1 MRENKGR
8 LLTNSF
14 ALLLHNAV
22 EMATIMEVFT
32 LEPDKVH
39 EVTTAGE
46 MTADTAPQGEVNTV
60 MEPLTQDQEPEG
72 SGTTVN
78 NALNTGAQV
87 LEYLKDVLNGIT
99 QGGVLT
105 VAVHNEALKQL
116 STKGPSYK

>member
-1 MRENKGR
+1 
-8 LLTNSF
+8 
-14 ALLLHNAV
+14 
-22 EMATIMEVFT
+22 ME
-32 LEPDKVH
+32 
-39 EVTTAGE
+39 A
-46 MTADTAPQGEVNTV
+46 
-60 MEPLTQDQEPEG
+60 LTQDQEPEG
-72 SGTTVN
+72 MGITVN